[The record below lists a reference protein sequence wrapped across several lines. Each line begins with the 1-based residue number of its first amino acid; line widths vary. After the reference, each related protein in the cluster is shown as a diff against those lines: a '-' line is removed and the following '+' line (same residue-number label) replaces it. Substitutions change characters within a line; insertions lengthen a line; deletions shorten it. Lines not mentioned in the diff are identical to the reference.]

1 MEQVLSQL
9 ATGFESAFTLWNLAF
24 IILGVVIGIMMGVLP
39 GVGSLTAIPVLIPV
53 TFYLEPV
60 TALAFLIAITKG
72 GTSGGAIPA
81 ILLNAPGSAENVAT
95 ARDGYP
101 LAKQGKPVKAMRMAL
116 YSSVFGDCAS
126 DVVLIALAAP
136 FAAIALLFGPVE
148 ITAIIVLAFTL
159 IAGLSGNSLTKGLA
173 AASLGVFLATI
184 GLDPEDGSQ
193 RMTFGI
199 IDLYDGISLNAM
211 AIGLL
216 ALSSVLSQ
224 LFHVWRPSVRT
235 ADFEASVPYDT
246 KAQQIHWHEFRS
258 CVRTL
263 FRSAYIG
270 TFVGMM
276 PGLGVTLA
284 GFLGYGAAKRA
295 SKSPEEFGTG
305 KLEGIAST
313 EAANSAVT
321 GANLIPTI
329 ALGIPGNVAAALLLG
344 AFIIHGITP
353 GPFMMQTNG
362 ELVYALFASMLIA
375 NVVHLIV
382 GRFGI
387 PIWVQATKVPKA
399 IILPIVT
406 VFCVI
411 GVWIPSNSIFE
422 IAVMFAFAALGY
434 VMRKTGFSIVSLFI
448 GFLLGPMLEHTLR
461 QAMVLNDNNFMVFFT
476 RPIAL
481 PFTLLTIFF
490 IWRLGTRNR

>member
-1 MEQVLSQL
+1 MEQILVQL
-9 ATGFESAFTLWNLAF
+9 VAGFESAFTAYNLLF
-24 IILGVVIGIMMGVLP
+24 IIIGVVIGIVMGVLP
-39 GVGSLTAIPVLIPV
+39 GVGSLTAIPILIPV
-53 TFYLEPV
+53 TFYMEPV

-101 LAKQGKPVKAMRMAL
+101 LAKRGKPVKAMRMAL

-136 FAAIALLFGPVE
+136 FAAIALLFGPTE
-148 ITAIIVLAFTL
+148 ITAVLFLAFTL

-173 AASLGVFLATI
+173 AAALGVFLATI
-184 GLDPEDGSQ
+184 GLDPEDGTQ
-193 RMTFGI
+193 RMTFGV

-224 LFHVWRPSVRT
+224 LFGVWRPSGGVPPKP
-235 ADFEASVPYDT
+235 VPYDSS
-246 KAQQIHWHEFRS
+246 QQSILWSEFRG
-258 CVRTL
+258 CIRTL

-276 PGLGVTLA
+276 PGLGVSMA

-295 SKSPEEFGTG
+295 SKAPDEFGTG
-305 KLEGIAST
+305 KLEGIAAT

-329 ALGIPGNVAAALLLG
+329 ALGIPGNVAAALLIG

-362 ELVYALFASMLIA
+362 ELVYALFASMLMA
-375 NVVHLIV
+375 NVVHLVI

-387 PIWVQATKVPKA
+387 PIWVQVTKVPKA
-399 IILPIVT
+399 IILPVVT
-406 VFCVI
+406 VLCVV

-422 IAVMFAFAALGY
+422 IGIMFVFAALGY
-434 VMRKTGFSIVSLFI
+434 IMRKTGFSIVSLFI

-461 QAMVLNDNNFMVFFT
+461 QTMVLNDNNVLVFFT
-476 RPIAL
+476 QPLAL

-490 IWRLGTRNR
+490 MWRLGTRNL

>member
-1 MEQVLSQL
+1 MEQVLLQL
-9 ATGFESAFTLWNLAF
+9 ATGFEAAFTWWNLAF
-24 IILGVVIGIMMGVLP
+24 IILGVIIGIVMGVLP
-39 GVGSLTAIPVLIPV
+39 GVGALTAIPVLIPI
-53 TFYLEPV
+53 TFYMEPV

-101 LAKQGKPVKAMRMAL
+101 LTKKGQPVKAMRMAL

-126 DVVLIALAAP
+126 DTVLIALAAP
-136 FAAIALLFGPVE
+136 FAAVALLFGPAE
-148 ITAIIVLAFTL
+148 ITAIVVLAFTL

-173 AASLGVFLATI
+173 AAAFGVFLATI
-184 GLDPEDGSQ
+184 GLDPEDGTQ

-199 IDLYDGISLNAM
+199 IDLYDGISLNAL

-224 LFHVWRPSVRT
+224 LFEVWRPSG
-235 ADFEASVPYDT
+235 SVPPKPEPYDP
-246 KAQQIHWHEFRS
+246 KDQNILWSEFRS
-258 CVRTL
+258 CIRTL

-295 SKSPEEFGTG
+295 SKTPEEFGTG
-305 KLEGIAST
+305 KLEGIAAT

-329 ALGIPGNVAAALLLG
+329 ALGIPGNVAAALLIG
-344 AFIIHGITP
+344 AFIIHGVTP
-353 GPFMMQTNG
+353 GPFMLQTNG

-375 NVVHLIV
+375 NVVHLII

-387 PIWVQATKVPKA
+387 PIWVQATKVPKP
-399 IILPIVT
+399 IILPIVI

-422 IAVMFAFAALGY
+422 IGIMFAFAALGY

-461 QAMVLNDNNFMVFFT
+461 QTMVLNDNNVLVFFT
-476 RPIAL
+476 KPLAL

-490 IWRLGTRNR
+490 IWRLGTRSR

>member
-1 MEQVLSQL
+1 MEQIFIQL
-9 ATGFESAFTLWNLAF
+9 AAGFETAFTLWNLGF
-24 IILGVVIGIMMGVLP
+24 IILGVIIGIMMGVLP

-53 TFYLEPV
+53 TFYMEPV

-101 LAKQGKPVKAMRMAL
+101 LTKQGKPVKAMRMAL

-136 FAAIALLFGPVE
+136 FAAVALLFGPTE
-148 ITAIIVLAFTL
+148 ITAIVILAFTL

-173 AASLGVFLATI
+173 AAAFGVFLATI
-184 GLDPEDGSQ
+184 GLDPEDGTQ
-193 RMTFGI
+193 RMTFGA
-199 IDLYDGISLNAM
+199 IDLYDGISLNAL

-216 ALSSVLSQ
+216 ALSSVISQ
-224 LFHVWRPSVRT
+224 LFNIWKPGGDSQEEL
-235 ADFEASVPYDT
+235 APYDP
-246 KAQQIHWHEFRS
+246 KDQNILWSEFRS
-258 CVRTL
+258 CIRTL
-263 FRSAYIG
+263 FRSAYLG

-284 GFLGYGAAKRA
+284 AFLGYGAAKRA
-295 SKSPEEFGTG
+295 SKTPEEFGKG
-305 KLEGIAST
+305 KLEGIAAT

-329 ALGIPGNVAAALLLG
+329 ALGIPGNIAAALLIG

-353 GPFMMQTNG
+353 GPFMMQESG
-362 ELVYALFASMLIA
+362 ELIYALFASMLIA
-375 NVVHLIV
+375 NVVHLII
-382 GRFGI
+382 GRLGI
-387 PIWVQATKVPKA
+387 PIWVLATKVPKA
-399 IILPIVT
+399 IILPVVS

-422 IAVMFAFAALGY
+422 IGIMFAFAALGY
-434 VMRKTGFSIVSLFI
+434 IMRKTGFSIVSLFI

-461 QAMVLNDNNFMVFFT
+461 QTMVLNDNNILVFFT
-476 RPIAL
+476 QPLAL
-481 PFTLLTIFF
+481 PFTLITIFM
-490 IWRLGTRNR
+490 IWRLGRK

>member
-1 MEQVLSQL
+1 MEQVLTQL
-9 ATGFESAFTLWNLAF
+9 VAGFQSAFTLWNLCF
-24 IILGVVIGIMMGVLP
+24 IILGIIIGIFMGVLP
-39 GVGSLTAIPVLIPV
+39 GVGSLTAIPVLIPI
-53 TFYLEPV
+53 TYYMEPV

-81 ILLNAPGSAENVAT
+81 ILLNAPGSPENVAT
-95 ARDGYP
+95 ARDGHP
-101 LAKQGKPVKAMRMAL
+101 LAKKGKPVKAMRMAL

-126 DVVLIALAAP
+126 DTVLIALAAP

-148 ITAIIVLAFTL
+148 ISAIVVLAFTL
-159 IAGLSGNSLTKGLA
+159 IAGLSGNSLSKGLA
-173 AASLGVFLATI
+173 AAAFGVFLATI
-184 GLDPEDGSQ
+184 GLDPEDGTQ

-211 AIGLL
+211 AIGLM

-224 LFHVWRPSVRT
+224 LLDVWGSNGNSGSKPAT
-235 ADFEASVPYDT
+235 YDR
-246 KAQQIHWHEFRS
+246 ALQAIHWHEFRA
-258 CVRTL
+258 CIRTL

-295 SKSPEEFGTG
+295 SKTPEEFGTG
-305 KLEGIAST
+305 KLEGIAAT

-329 ALGIPGNVAAALLLG
+329 ALGIPGNVAAALLIG

-353 GPFMMQTNG
+353 GPLMLQTNG

-375 NVVHLIV
+375 NLCHLVI

-387 PIWVQATKVPKA
+387 PIWVQATRVPKT

-422 IAVMFAFAALGY
+422 IGIMFAFAVLGY

-461 QAMVLNDNNFMVFFT
+461 QAMVLNDNNVLVFFT
-476 RPIAL
+476 KPLAL
-481 PFTLLTIFF
+481 PFTILTIFF
-490 IWRLGTRNR
+490 IWRLGTRKH

>member
-1 MEQVLSQL
+1 MEQVLLQL
-9 ATGFESAFTLWNLAF
+9 AAGFESAFTLWNLAF
-24 IILGVVIGIMMGVLP
+24 IVLGVVIGIVMGVLP
-39 GVGSLTAIPVLIPV
+39 GVGSLTAIPVLIPI
-53 TFYLEPV
+53 TFYMEPV

-136 FAAIALLFGPVE
+136 FAAIALLFGPAE

-173 AASLGVFLATI
+173 AAALGVFLATV
-184 GLDPEDGSQ
+184 GLDPEDGTQ
-193 RMTFGI
+193 RMTFGV

-224 LFHVWRPSVRT
+224 LFVVWRPGGGVS
-235 ADFEASVPYDT
+235 AKPVPYDP
-246 KAQQIHWHEFRS
+246 KEQGILWSEFRS
-258 CVRTL
+258 CIRTL
-263 FRSAYIG
+263 FRSAYLG

-295 SKSPEEFGTG
+295 SKSPEEFGSG
-305 KLEGIAST
+305 KLEGIAAT

-329 ALGIPGNVAAALLLG
+329 ALGIPGNVAAALLIG

-353 GPFMMQTNG
+353 GPFMLQTNG
-362 ELVYALFASMLIA
+362 ELVYALFASMLMA
-375 NVVHLIV
+375 NAVHLFV

-387 PIWVQATKVPKA
+387 PIWVQVTKVPKA
-399 IILPIVT
+399 IILPVVT
-406 VFCVI
+406 VFCVV

-422 IAVMFAFAALGY
+422 IGIMFAFAALGY

-461 QAMVLNDNNFMVFFT
+461 QTMVLNDNNVLVFFT
-476 RPIAL
+476 KPLAL

-490 IWRLGTRNR
+490 IWRLGMRNR